1 MKTKLA
7 EIPVRV
13 HKNRFNTGIYE
24 LTVGGVCFVVGL
36 SFQFGVGNPVLIAL
50 FFIVGLVMLFRLVE
64 RTEQKVVYP
73 RSGYVQFREDAS
85 QLWKSLLFLLLFI
98 FSFMFFFYLV
108 LTYDEQHLLAWITPI
123 LATLVGIAMF
133 VRSALYRIGRMLVVG
148 LLALLFGWILS
159 PLILGDEV
167 TRGFI
172 GVGIMGFY
180 LLILGLVFITSGALA
195 LRKYL
200 LVTPLQQE
208 AQDE

>member
-1 MKTKLA
+1 
-7 EIPVRV
+7 
-13 HKNRFNTGIYE
+13 
-24 LTVGGVCFVVGL
+24 VVGL
-36 SFQFGVGNPVLIAL
+36 SSEVGAGNPVLIAL
-50 FFIVGLVMLFRLVE
+50 FFTVGLVMLFRRVE
-64 RTEQKVVYP
+64 RSEQKVVYP
-73 RSGYVQFREDAS
+73 RSGYVQFREEAS

-172 GVGIMGFY
+172 GIGIMGFY

>member
-1 MKTKLA
+1 MKTKLV

>member
-1 MKTKLA
+1 MKTQLA
-7 EIPVRV
+7 EIPTRV
-13 HKNRFNTGIYE
+13 YKNRFNTRIYE
-24 LTVGGVCFVVGL
+24 LTVGGVCFVIGL
-36 SFQFGVGNPVLIAL
+36 SFQFGAGNPVLIAL
-50 FFIVGLVMLFRLVE
+50 FFIVGIVMLFRLIE
-64 RTEQKVVYP
+64 RIEQKVVYP

-85 QLWKSLLFLLLFI
+85 QLWKSLLFLLLFT
-98 FSFMFFFYLV
+98 FLFMFFLYLV
-108 LTYDEQHLLAWITPI
+108 LIYDEQHLLAWITPI

-148 LLALLFGWILS
+148 LLVLLFGWILS

-195 LRKYL
+195 LRNYL
-200 LVTPLQQE
+200 RTTPLQQE
-208 AQDE
+208 TQDE